1 MSAPFRIR
9 KPSATG
15 VTRTGSG
22 VGRQDGIKHWMDR
35 LIRLIPSEIVA
46 VYLAGKGYATSW
58 LGIWAIVCLGL
69 VLIIRIW
76 GTKEPGKKVQ
86 WVAVVVSAISFVIWI
101 YAMGGQFLSLSLPDP
116 GVASAAML
124 VWTVVVPIF
133 YQGD

>member
-9 KPSATG
+9 KPSAKG

-22 VGRQDGIKHWMDR
+22 VDRQDDIKHWMDR

-46 VYLAGKGYATSW
+46 IYLAGRGYATSW
-58 LGIWAIVCLGL
+58 LGIWSVICLGL
-69 VLIIRIW
+69 VVILRIW
-76 GTKEPGKKVQ
+76 GTQEPGKKVQ
-86 WVAVVVSAISFVIWI
+86 WVTVVVSSISFVIWVF
-101 YAMGGQFLSLSLPDP
+101 AMGGQFLNITLPDP
-116 GVASAAML
+116 GIASAAVL